1 MEQENVMQ
9 IIQNDKS
16 QEMIYAVVDTLSMS
30 SPLIRG
36 GASRRFF
43 DLFLM
48 FLKWLPL
55 TLVR

>member
-9 IIQNDKS
+9 IIQNDGS

-36 GASRRFF
+36 CASGRF
-43 DLFLM
+43 
-48 FLKWLPL
+48 L
-55 TLVR
+55 TCF